1 METTA
6 NSLVEYGSRR
16 IIITFTA
23 VVCAMLELIDTTIV
37 NVALND
43 LRGNLGATV
52 NEIGW
57 VITAYS
63 LANVIIVPMTS
74 WLSQQFGRRNYFA
87 FSILIFTVCSFLCG
101 NATNIWELVI
111 FRFIQGLGGGALLVT
126 SQTIIAES
134 WPAEKRAIAQV
145 IYSLGLIVGPTIGP
159 TLGGYL
165 IDHYSWPLI
174 FYINLP
180 IGILA
185 TILTL
190 LYVKSPRYEEKRPAN
205 QVDWLG
211 IGLLTAGVA
220 SLQYVLEKGQEDD
233 WFSSK
238 VILVLSV
245 VAVFGIILFV
255 WRELEYEYPIVEL
268 RVLKDTNLRVG
279 SILTFLIGFGL
290 FGTTFVL
297 PLYTQG
303 LLGWTAL
310 QSGLL
315 LLPGT
320 LFVAVVVV
328 FVSQLMQRGMQPKY
342 LIVCGMAVFFCYGY
356 WSYHLLTLQ
365 TGSANLYSV
374 LFVRGLGLGLL
385 YVPVTAMS
393 ISTLEGKEIGQG
405 AALTGMLRQLGG
417 AFGVALITTFISR
430 QSQQHRVALI
440 SHLSATDP
448 AVQQRVSLM
457 TSRFEAQGL
466 DAAGARQAA
475 YSLLEGTVQKQSTLL
490 SYMDVFLWI
499 GVLFLVCIPFVLIF
513 VKKSGGK
520 ISLANAG
527 GH

>member
-1 METTA
+1 METITD
-6 NSLVEYGSRR
+6 SLVEYGTRR
-16 IIITFTA
+16 IIITITA

-87 FSILIFTVCSFLCG
+87 FSILIFTICSFLCG
-101 NATNIWELVI
+101 NATSIWELVV

-134 WPAEKRAIAQV
+134 WPREKRAIAQG
-145 IYSLGLIVGPTIGP
+145 IYTLGLIIGPTIGP

-165 IDHYSWPLI
+165 VDNYSWPLI
-174 FYINLP
+174 FYINVP
-180 IGILA
+180 IGIVAAL
-185 TILTL
+185 LTL
-190 LYVKSPRYEEKRPAN
+190 RYIKSPRYEEKRPAS

-211 IGLLTAGVA
+211 IILLTAGVA

-238 VILVLSV
+238 VIIVLTV

-255 WRELEYEYPIVEL
+255 WRQLEYKYPIVEL
-268 RVLKDTNLRVG
+268 RVLRDTNLRVG

-303 LLGWTAL
+303 LLGWSAF

-320 LFVAVVVV
+320 LFVAVIVYL
-328 FVSQLMQRGMQPKY
+328 VSQLIQRGVQAKY
-342 LIVCGMAVFFCYGY
+342 LIVLGMAVFFIYGY

-365 TGSANLYSV
+365 TGASNLYWV

-417 AFGVALITTFISR
+417 AFGVALITTFVSR

-440 SHLSATDP
+440 SHLSSTDP
-448 AVQQRVSLM
+448 AVQERVSLL
-457 TSRFEAQGL
+457 TLRFQAQGM
-466 DAAGARQAA
+466 DVWRARQAA
-475 YSLLEGTVQKQSTLL
+475 YTVLEGTVQKQSTLL

-499 GVLFLVCIPFVLIF
+499 AVLFLICIPFVLIF
-513 VKKSGGK
+513 VKKSARK
-520 ISLANAG
+520 ISLADAG
-527 GH
+527 AH

>member
-1 METTA
+1 METSA
-6 NSLVEYGSRR
+6 NSLVEYGTRR
-16 IIITFTA
+16 IIITVTA

-52 NEIGW
+52 NEISW

-87 FSILIFTVCSFLCG
+87 VSILVFTLCSFLCG
-101 NATNIWELVI
+101 NATNIWEMVI

-134 WPAEKRAIAQV
+134 WPAEKRALAQG
-145 IYSLGLIVGPTIGP
+145 IYTLGLIIGPTIGP

-165 IDHYSWPLI
+165 IDNYSWPLI
-174 FYINLP
+174 FYINIP
-180 IGILA
+180 IGIVA
-185 TILTL
+185 TILAIQFIR
-190 LYVKSPRYEEKRPAN
+190 SPRYEEKRAAS

-211 IGLLTAGVA
+211 ITLLTIGVS

-238 VILVLSV
+238 LIIVLSI
-245 VAVFGIILFV
+245 AAFFGILMFI
-255 WRELEYEYPIVEL
+255 WRQLSYQYPIVEL
-268 RVLKDTNLRVG
+268 RVLRNTNLRIG
-279 SILTFLIGFGL
+279 TILTFFIGFGL

-297 PLYTQG
+297 PLFTQS

-320 LFVAVVVV
+320 IFVAFVVAG
-328 FVSQLMQRGMQPKY
+328 VSQLVQKGVPSKY
-342 LIVCGMAVFFCYGY
+342 LIVVGMIVFFIYGY
-356 WSYHLLTLQ
+356 WSHNLLTLQ
-365 TGSANLYSV
+365 TGSVNLYWS

-393 ISTLEGKEIGQG
+393 ISTLEGKEIAQG
-405 AALTGMLRQLGG
+405 AAITGMFRQLGG
-417 AFGVALITTFISR
+417 AFGVAIISTFISR
-430 QSQQHRVALI
+430 QSQQHRLALI
-440 SHLSATDP
+440 SHLDVNDA
-448 AVQQRVSLM
+448 AVQQRVNQL
-457 TSRFEAQGL
+457 TANFHARGYDLQN
-466 DAAGARQAA
+466 ARQAA
-475 YSLLEGTVQKQSTLL
+475 YGILENSVQRQSTLL
-490 SYMDVFLWI
+490 SFMDVFLWV
-499 GVLFLVCIPFVLIF
+499 GVLFLLCVPFVLIF
-513 VKKSGGK
+513 VRKARSKGSMTE
-520 ISLANAG
+520 AM
-527 GH
+527 H

>member
-16 IIITFTA
+16 IIITITA

-87 FSILIFTVCSFLCG
+87 ASVLIFTICSFLCG
-101 NATNIWELVI
+101 HATGIWELVI

-134 WPAEKRAIAQV
+134 WPAEKRAIAQG
-145 IYSLGLIVGPTIGP
+145 IYTLGLLVGPSIGP

-165 IDHYSWPLI
+165 IDNYSWPLI
-174 FYINLP
+174 FYINVP
-180 IGILA
+180 IGLLA
-185 TILTL
+185 AVLAL
-190 LYVKSPRYEEKRPAN
+190 RYVKSPRYEKKRPAS

-238 VILVLSV
+238 LIILLTV
-245 VAVFGIILFV
+245 VAILGILLFI
-255 WRELEYEYPIVEL
+255 WRELVYQYPVVEL
-268 RVLKDTNLRVG
+268 RVLRDTNLRIG

-320 LFVAVVVV
+320 LFTAVMIAL
-328 FVSQLMQRGMQPKY
+328 VSQLIQRGAQSKY
-342 LIVCGMAVFFCYGY
+342 LISLGMAVFFVYGY
-356 WSYHLLTLQ
+356 WSYHLLTLE
-365 TGSANLYSV
+365 TGSSNLYLV
-374 LFVRGLGLGLL
+374 LFVRALGLGFLF
-385 YVPVTAMS
+385 VPVTAMS
-393 ISTLEGKEIGQG
+393 LSTLEGKEIGQG

-417 AFGVALITTFISR
+417 AFGVALITTFVSR
-430 QSQQHRVALI
+430 QSQQHRIALI
-440 SHLSATDP
+440 SHLPANDP
-448 AVQQRVSLM
+448 AVQQRVNLL
-457 TSRFEAQGL
+457 TARFQSQGYDL
-466 DAAGARQAA
+466 AGARRAA
-475 YSLLEGTVQKQSTLL
+475 YNLLEVTVQKQSTLL

-499 GVLFLVCIPFVLIF
+499 GTLFLICIPFVLIF
-513 VKKSGGK
+513 VRKSARK
-520 ISLANAG
+520 ISLAEAG
-527 GH
+527 AH